1 MLVGLIAD
9 THDRLP
15 AIRALLEYMQAR
27 GVGLVLHAGD
37 MCAPFSL
44 KPFIDLNIPLVGVFG
59 RNDGDHE
66 GIRAFAQ
73 QGVGIELFE
82 SPHSF
87 EIEGKQILLVYDLV
101 DATQRSIEAHSFVV
115 HGFTH
120 REEMMI
126 RGDTVI
132 VNPGEGCGW
141 LHGAPSAAILDLD
154 TKDVHFFTLKVAD
167 TFQLNT
173 DDA

>member
-1 MLVGLIAD
+1 MLVGLLAD

-15 AIRALLEYMQAR
+15 AIRVLLEYMQNR

-37 MCAPFSL
+37 FCAPFAL

-59 RNDGDHE
+59 RNDGDRE
-66 GIRAFAQ
+66 GIRAYAQ
-73 QGVGIELFE
+73 QGMGLELYE

-87 EIEGKQILLVYDLV
+87 EIDGKQILLVYDLV
-101 DATQRSIEAHSFVV
+101 DANERSVESHAVVV

-120 REEMMI
+120 RQEMMI
-126 RGDTVI
+126 RGETLI

-141 LHGAPSAAILDLD
+141 LHGSPSGAILDLD
-154 TKDVHFFTLKVAD
+154 SKDVHFFTLKETD
-167 TFQLNT
+167 TFQPAT